1 MRAFW
6 VGTEVPGISVR
17 IEGLEIV
24 GGRAP
29 DGADGAAE
37 QTLPVETP
45 ATSGLPGAGGGAILN
60 FAEDLRLIDVR
71 LRENRAGD
79 GGDGGDSHPAAGLP
93 GSGGAGGNGGAIHN
107 LGGLALERVELID
120 NAAGDGG
127 QGGLGFTF
135 GGLSGQGGSGGAIH
149 NQGEL
154 VVRRS
159 TFAGNRAGDGA
170 DGVASTTGGSGA
182 TGGSGGAI
190 LNDGSAAVTNS
201 TFFGNRAGHGGS
213 GAGITL
219 GGNGGDGGDGGA
231 LAGAPGSVAEVAA
244 TTLAGNSAGLGG
256 LSGGGIPPLG
266 TAGVD
271 GAGGGLSSAG
281 TATVGGS
288 ILANLG
294 GAAAN
299 CGPGVVDG
307 GANLAFPTA
316 GGCGGVSIGDPK
328 LDPGGLA
335 LNGGPTP
342 TLALLEGSAAIDL
355 VPIGACTDAE
365 GKLLTEDQRGAVRPQ
380 RSACDAGAYEA
391 AAPPPAPPATRAP
404 QSGAAPLVEKPPRPR
419 IRKKPKRV
427 VRTKGKRARVVFR
440 FGAPGRGLR
449 FQCRLDRQR
458 FKLCRSPKVYRLQ
471 PGKHRFRVRA
481 VRGKVAGPATKPVKF
496 RVVKARK
503 P

>member
-45 ATSGLPGAGGGAILN
+45 ATS
-60 FAEDLRLIDVR
+60 
-71 LRENRAGD
+71 
-79 GGDGGDSHPAAGLP
+79 GLP

-219 GGNGGDGGDGGA
+219 GGDGGDGGA

-266 TAGVD
+266 TD

-380 RSACDAGAYEA
+380 GSACDAGAYEA

-503 P
+503 S